1 MKNNRRPRKKGEELV
16 SVVCSALENRDR
28 QERWKK
34 LGNSKAKA
42 LALCLQ
48 GIEFGGRRYVSPE
61 PFRPSE
67 LLDVPSL
74 PGRHQVQEGLFLLS
88 GTWGKKNEGEPG
100 IIGRKPLLEP
110 PDHQPPGKRLS
121 PDHFSIS
128 TPDPDPDPFFDPDTA
143 RESLRGALWDLVR
156 SYLPEEMIPQDWPPK
171 NRNLA
176 EFLWREAFRRSLAP
190 VFDEMGRR
198 WCPDPFPGAWV
209 IGALKKAPVGPGV
222 SAYSEV
228 VEQLQPPPP
237 ISEASL
243 LAKRE
248 KRKTG
253 PGIVLVRFPGVISLL
268 DAPLV
273 KVARDND
280 PELVATAP
288 FDRPLQRYGVKIP
301 LQRTLFPGP
310 MTLEGNPTAGTWI
323 DALAELDLLDN
334 RSTIRS
340 DLFRFALIIY
350 ALPGSVTITEDVGAI
365 LVGGRDT
372 PGNRIRFWTLY
383 EVMRSLHGKVGGYGG
398 RYDFFDT
405 EAAGNVAR
413 IGAPAWWRNQTG
425 LRHYRLSGGLLRLPS
440 ARTGNQWKGG
450 LFRSLNGIET
460 ALLYGP
466 TSGKKKGGRESHYFQ
481 ATTPG
486 GPGPEVFVRP
496 WQVLRFA
503 GENVTENSIKESSKD
518 RNRYKRRV
526 EGMYEEGYFCTDGKT
541 APAGDTIEITR
552 QVKGGRNHPGGLYV
566 RASALGCAMHTRN
579 GSEEF
584 RFPGSHLVEKLTIH

>member
-1 MKNNRRPRKKGEELV
+1 MNNNSKCRKEENPVL
-16 SVVCSALENRDR
+16 VVCSALANRDR
-28 QERWKK
+28 QERWKR
-34 LGNSKAKA
+34 LGNSKTKA
-42 LALCLQ
+42 LAFCLQ
-48 GIEFGGRRYVSPE
+48 GVEFGGRRYVSPE

-67 LLDVPSL
+67 LLDVPAL
-74 PGRHQVQEGLFLLS
+74 PGRYRIQDGLFLLS

-100 IIGRKPLLEP
+100 IIGRKSPPEP

-128 TPDPDPDPFFDPDTA
+128 TPDPDPDPFFDPDIA
-143 RESLRGALWDLVR
+143 WKSLRAAMWNLVR
-156 SYLPEEMIPQDWPPK
+156 SYLPEEMVPQDWPPK
-171 NRNLA
+171 NRDLA
-176 EFLWREAFRRSLAP
+176 QFLWREASRRSLAP

-198 WCPDPFPGAWV
+198 WCPNPFPIAW
-209 IGALKKAPVGPGV
+209 IIDALKQTPVGPGV
-222 SAYSEV
+222 SAYAEV
-228 VEQLQPPPP
+228 VEQLQPSPP
-237 ISEASL
+237 IREASL
-243 LAKRE
+243 LANRE
-248 KRKTG
+248 KRKTTG
-253 PGIVLVRFPGVISLL
+253 PGIVLVRFPGVMSLL

-273 KVARDND
+273 KVACESD

-288 FDRPLQRYGVKIP
+288 FDRPLRRYRVEIP

-310 MTLEGNPTAGTWI
+310 MTLEGNPTEGTWI

-334 RSTIRS
+334 RSPIRS
-340 DLFRFALIIY
+340 DLFRFALIVY
-350 ALPGSVTITEDVGAI
+350 ALPGPVTITEDVGAI

-372 PGNRIRFWTLY
+372 PSNRIRFWTLY
-383 EVMRSLHGKVGGYGG
+383 EVMRYLHGKVGRHGG

-413 IGAPAWWRNQTG
+413 IGAPAWWINQTN
-425 LRHYRLSGGLLRLPS
+425 LRHYKLSGGLLRLPD
-440 ARTGNQWKGG
+440 ARAGNQWKGG

-466 TSGKKKGGRESHYFQ
+466 TSGKKKGGRMSHYFQ

-486 GPGPEVFVRP
+486 GPGPEVFVRQ

-518 RNRYKRRV
+518 RNRYMRRL
-526 EGMYEEGYFCTDGKT
+526 EAMYEKGYVCTDGKP

-552 QVKGGRNHPGGLYV
+552 QVKGGGNHPSGLFV
-566 RASALGCAMHTRN
+566 RASARGCALHTRN

-584 RFPGSHLVEKLTIH
+584 RLPGSHLVEKLKNR